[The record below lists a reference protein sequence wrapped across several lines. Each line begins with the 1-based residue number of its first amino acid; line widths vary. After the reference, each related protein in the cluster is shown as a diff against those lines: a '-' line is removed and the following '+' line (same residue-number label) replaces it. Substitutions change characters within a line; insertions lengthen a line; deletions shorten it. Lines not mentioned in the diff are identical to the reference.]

1 MTKNRCWS
9 LRGLTNGQW
18 FTEDLLCADR
28 FFALKDLTDWV
39 EGGAQGGGGVSG
51 VIESLKTRMPSVPY
65 LQDPAHNGKQT
76 KLAVW
81 YRRKNETIQ
90 DSGPVIRAYSSRKGK
105 GRV

>member
-1 MTKNRCWS
+1 M
-9 LRGLTNGQW
+9 
-18 FTEDLLCADR
+18 
-28 FFALKDLTDWV
+28 
-39 EGGAQGGGGVSG
+39 SG